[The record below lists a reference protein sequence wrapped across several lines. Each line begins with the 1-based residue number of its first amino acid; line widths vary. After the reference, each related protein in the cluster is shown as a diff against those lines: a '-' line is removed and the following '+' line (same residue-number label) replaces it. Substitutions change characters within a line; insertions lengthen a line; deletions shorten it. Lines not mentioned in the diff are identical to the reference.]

1 MKTVLMALLAGLPF
15 VATPALAS
23 EPELS
28 QRYTSCM
35 ESADGVTI
43 DMHACIAA
51 EHERQDGRL
60 NRAYKQL
67 TSQLTPAR
75 KAQLV
80 TAQRLWVQYREADCS
95 FYADPDGGTQANLE
109 GASCELSAT
118 ARRAEELESFLDR

>member
-1 MKTVLMALLAGLPF
+1 
-15 VATPALAS
+15 LAS

-35 ESADGVTI
+35 ERADGVTI

-109 GASCELSAT
+109 GAS
-118 ARRAEELESFLDR
+118 